1 MKKILA
7 IGGSNSKASIN
18 KQLATYAAQQ
28 LNGTATE
35 VVDLND
41 YDIPI
46 YGIDHETEKGFPSEA
61 LRLNELFDTAD
72 GFVVSLAEHNG
83 SYAVAFKN
91 VTDWLSRINREVW
104 RNKPMLLMATSP
116 GGRGGATV
124 LEAAKGSYPHAAA
137 QVVGTFSLPKFH
149 ENFSADGITDENLR
163 ESLAENIQA
172 LQEAL

>member
-18 KQLATYAAQQ
+18 KQFATYTAG
-28 LNGTATE
+28 LLEGTQTH

-46 YGIDHETEKGFPSEA
+46 YGIDHENEKGFPAEA
-61 LRLNELFDTAD
+61 QRLNELFDTAD

-104 RNKPMLLMATSP
+104 RNKPMLLMASSP

-137 QVVGTFSLPKFH
+137 NVVGTFSLPKFYD
-149 ENFSADGITDENLR
+149 NFSEDGISDSDLNT
-163 ESLAENIQA
+163 AFKAQVAA
-172 LQEAL
+172 LQAAL